1 MVLVMMSARELQRVE
16 VLAEVAGEHMAAAV
30 AAGHL
35 GVGRRQ
41 LFRLLAR
48 FRAEGAAGL
57 ASRRRGRPSNRR
69 TPEAVRAQAL
79 ALVRERYADFGPT
92 LAAEKLLALHGL
104 KVGRETLRGW
114 MAAAGLWASRKAH
127 LARVH
132 QPRPRRDRLG
142 ELVQVDGCEH
152 PWLEGRGPPCSLLVF
167 VDDATGRLM
176 HLKLVPAESALAYM
190 QATRDYVAAY
200 GKPVAFYSDRHGIF
214 RVNREARRGDGMTQ
228 FGRALR
234 DLDIQIL
241 CAPSPQAKGR
251 VERAHLTLQD
261 RLVKELRLAGVAT
274 VEAAN
279 RFLPGFVA
287 DYNKRFA
294 KPPRCP
300 EDAHRRLAPYES
312 LDEALAWREDT
323 HRVGRADAELQ
334 PHAADPGP
342 WPPGGAGGGG
352 PAGDGVR
359 LPRRPAGGALEG
371 RGAALPAV
379 RQAAKGRAGRR
390 GRQQAPGGSPGLRP
404 RGAGQGPCPPA
415 ARPQPVAAG
424 AGAGAVQRV
433 RARARGALRGS
444 GGSAPRPPAP
454 VGDTSIRHGPVTFLS
469 CADKPR
475 GEVGQI

>member
-16 VLAEVAGEHMAAAV
+16 VLAEVAGGHMAAAV

-287 DYNKRFA
+287 DYNRRFA

-312 LDEALAWREDT
+312 LDEALAWREDRT
-323 HRVGRADAELQ
+323 VSAALTLSYNRMLLILDRGHRVARAA
-334 PHAADPGP
+334 
-342 WPPGGAGGGG
+342 
-352 PAGDGVR
+352 
-359 LPRRPAGGALEG
+359 
-371 RGAALPAV
+371 
-379 RQAAKGRAGRR
+379 AGRR
-390 GRQQAPGGSPGLRP
+390 VTVYDYPDGRLAVRWKGAELPYRLFDKLQRVEQGAEADNKRLAAALAFAREEQAKAPP
-404 RGAGQGPCPPA
+404 RRRRAHNPSRRAQGPGPF
-415 ARPQPVAAG
+415 
-424 AGAGAVQRV
+424 
-433 RARARGALRGS
+433 
-444 GGSAPRPPAP
+444 SA
-454 VGDTSIRHGPVTFLS
+454 
-469 CADKPR
+469 
-475 GEVGQI
+475 